1 MIASVPP
8 PSFHI
13 HWSSVLPGDV
23 KGLASSDHQLFA
35 VWPAPVNHDACFKEA
50 GFTLFGDNDEDWD
63 VAAEELLRR
72 VIDDL
77 SRFGPVRYLSEPLRN
92 NPPWYLR
99 LFRSSIELSLQQQAL
114 LPMHWDSLPLF
125 NVQFGSSGAALWTGN
140 GHFLLWVRLPRGGGG
155 GAEFVNRIAGSWP
168 VVETELRWNC
178 LLPAGVR

>member
-1 MIASVPP
+1 MIASIP

-13 HWSSVLPGDV
+13 HWSAVFPGDV

-72 VIDDL
+72 AIDDL
-77 SRFGPVRYLSEPLRN
+77 SRFGPVRYLSEPLRDS
-92 NPPWYLR
+92 PPWYLR
-99 LFRSSIELSLQQQAL
+99 PFRSSVELPLQQQAL

-125 NVQFGSSGAALWTGN
+125 HIQFGSSGAALWTGS

-178 LLPAGVR
+178 LLPDGVR